1 MLASI
6 FVVYSL
12 LTAGAESN
20 ANQDSNRAPIA
31 PEPHQKLLVTVVDD
45 NGVAVQSARVTLTH
59 LESNIIIKGETDFA
73 GRREFFGLSASHYRV
88 LVEKEGFYAAKLDEV
103 RVGQVEALEV
113 VLNHEQEFAESVD
126 VTYSTPAIDATK
138 TNASETLGSQE
149 ILNIPYPSTR
159 DIKNLLPFIPGVVQD
174 TAGEIH
180 LNGSASGQIFSQ
192 LDGFNLTNPVS
203 GLFAFRVSA
212 DALRSIEVSG
222 SRYSAEYGKG
232 SGGVIALNTGMGDD
246 RYRFSATN
254 FVPSVQTRKGLSLDS
269 WTPRAT
275 FSGPLKRKHA
285 WFYEAADAEYNLDII
300 NELPEG
306 ADRNHSWR
314 ISNLAKAQ
322 VNLNQSNILTIG
334 FLFNRFHTDHL
345 GISRFNP
352 VETTRDLTRNAY
364 LITVKE
370 QSYFSNGSL
379 LEIGFA
385 ASRFRFD
392 EKPVADDLPF
402 IISPEGASGN
412 YFKTSEERASRSQ
425 LIANLFLPPVKRL
438 GRHEIKLGLDVD
450 RIVYDKQSERR
461 AITILREDRTLSR
474 RILFDGFS
482 NLKKNNF
489 EASLYAQDRWSITA
503 RSLAEFGLRVDWDQ
517 IIRSALVSPR
527 LAFTHLLTRDGSTKI
542 AGGVGLYYD
551 AANLD
556 LITRPLDGRR
566 TDLFFNEDGL
576 TLRRP
581 PLETQFRADES
592 ELKAPRFI
600 NWSVG
605 VDRKLPASIY
615 LHVELTGKR
624 GRNGFAFFDIND
636 DVITEP
642 DALFV
647 LSNARRDRFDSLQ
660 ITARRAFGRG
670 YEMMASYTRS
680 SARSNAVFDFNI
692 DNPNFSRRTEGPL
705 PWDTPNRFI
714 SWGWFPLIRKFDL
727 AYSLE
732 WRDGFPFSVVDQEQQ
747 LVGSPNSRRLPAHF
761 SLNVHTERKFQM
773 MGLKWALRAGF
784 NNVTGRDNPTGV
796 NNNID
801 SPEFLTFGG
810 AQGRAF
816 TGRIRFL
823 GRK

>member
-1 MLASI
+1 
-6 FVVYSL
+6 
-12 LTAGAESN
+12 
-20 ANQDSNRAPIA
+20 
-31 PEPHQKLLVTVVDD
+31 
-45 NGVAVQSARVTLTH
+45 VTLTH
-59 LESNIIIKGETDFA
+59 LESNIVIKGETDFA
-73 GRREFFGLSASHYRV
+73 GRREFSGLSEGPYRA
-88 LVEKEGFYAAKLDEV
+88 LVEKEGFYAAKVDDV
-103 RVGQVEALEV
+103 RVGEADALEI
-113 VLNHEQEFAESVD
+113 VLNHVQEFAESID
-126 VTYSTPAIDATK
+126 VTYSTPAIDVTK
-138 TNASETLGSQE
+138 TDAGESLDSQE

-174 TAGEIH
+174 PAGEIH
-180 LNGSASGQIFSQ
+180 LNGSASGQIFNQ

-212 DALRSIEVSG
+212 DALRSIEVLG

-269 WTPRAT
+269 WTPRAS

-285 WFYEAADAEYNLDII
+285 WFYVAADAEYNLDII

-322 VNLNQSNILTIG
+322 VNLNQSNILTAG
-334 FLFNRFHTDHL
+334 LLFNRFHSDHL

-364 LITVKE
+364 LITIKE

-392 EKPVADDLPF
+392 EKPVAGGLPF

-412 YFKTSEERASRSQ
+412 YFKTSEERAGRWQ
-425 LIANLFLPPVKRL
+425 LIANLFLPPVNRL
-438 GRHEIKLGLDVD
+438 GRHEFKLGLDAN
-450 RIVYDKQSERR
+450 RIVFDKQSERR
-461 AITILREDRTLSR
+461 AITILRDDRTLSR

-482 NLKKNNF
+482 FLKKNNF
-489 EASLYAQDRWSITA
+489 EASLYAQDRWSIST
-503 RSLAEFGLRVDWDQ
+503 RSLVEFGLRVDWDR
-517 IIRSALVSPR
+517 IIRSALLSPR
-527 LAFTHLLTRDGSTKI
+527 LAFSHLLTRDGSTKLA
-542 AGGVGLYYD
+542 AGAGLFYD

-556 LITRPLDGRR
+556 LITRPLDGMR
-566 TDLFFNEDGL
+566 TDLFFTEDGL

-581 PLETQFRADES
+581 PVETRLRADES
-592 ELKAPRFI
+592 RLKAPRFI
-600 NWSVG
+600 NWSAG
-605 VDRKLPASIY
+605 VDQKLPASIY
-615 LHVELTGKR
+615 LRVEVTGKR
-624 GRNGFAFFDIND
+624 GRNGQAFFGGGRLA
-636 DVITEP
+636 EP
-642 DALFV
+642 DALFE

-660 ITARRAFGRG
+660 ITARRAFGSG
-670 YEMMASYTRS
+670 YEMMASYARS

-692 DNPNFSRRTEGPL
+692 DNPIFGSQAEGPL

-714 SWGWFPLIRKFDL
+714 SWGWFPLVRKFDL

-732 WRDGFPFSVVDQEQQ
+732 WRDGFPFSVVNRDQQ
-747 LVGSPNSRRLPAHF
+747 LVGPPNSRRLPAIF
-761 SLNVHTERKFQM
+761 SLNLHVERRFQM
-773 MGLKWALRAGF
+773 MGLRWALRAGF

>member
-1 MLASI
+1 MSVA
-6 FVVYSL
+6 
-12 LTAGAESN
+12 
-20 ANQDSNRAPIA
+20 
-31 PEPHQKLLVTVVDD
+31 DD
-45 NGVAVQSARVTLTH
+45 NGVAVQSARVTITH
-59 LESNIIIKGETDFA
+59 LESNILIKGDTDFA
-73 GRREFFGLSASHYRV
+73 GRREFSRLNAGLYRV
-88 LVEKEGFYAAKLDEV
+88 LVEKDGFYAAKFDEV
-103 RVGQVEALEV
+103 RVGEVEALEV
-113 VLNHEQEFAESVD
+113 VLNHEQEFAESID
-126 VTYSTPAIDATK
+126 VTYSTPAINATK
-138 TNASETLGSQE
+138 TNAGESLGSQE

-180 LNGSASGQIFSQ
+180 LNGSAPSQIFSQ
-192 LDGFNLTNPVS
+192 LDGFNVTNPVT

-212 DALRSIEVSG
+212 DALRSIEVLG
-222 SRYSAEYGKG
+222 SRYSTEYGKG

-275 FSGPLKRKHA
+275 FSGPLKRKRA

-322 VNLNQSNILTIG
+322 VNLNQSNILSAG

-379 LEIGFA
+379 LEIGLA
-385 ASRFRFD
+385 ASRFRVD
-392 EKPVADDLPF
+392 EKPVAGDLPF
-402 IISPEGASGN
+402 IINPEGASGN
-412 YFKTSEERASRSQ
+412 FFKTSEERAGRLQ
-425 LIANLFLPPVKRL
+425 LIANLFLPPVNRL
-438 GRHEIKLGLDVD
+438 GRHEFKLGLDAD

-461 AITILREDRTLSR
+461 AITILRTDRTLSR

-482 NLKKNNF
+482 NLEKNNY

-503 RSLAEFGLRVDWDQ
+503 RSLVEFGLRVDWDQ
-517 IIRSALVSPR
+517 IIRRAPVSPR
-527 LAFTHLLTRDGSTKI
+527 LAFSHLLTRDGSTKI
-542 AGGVGLYYD
+542 AGGVGLFYD

-566 TDLFFNEDGL
+566 TDLFFGEDGL
-576 TLRRP
+576 TLLRP

-592 ELKAPRFI
+592 GLKAPRFI
-600 NWSVG
+600 NWSAG
-605 VDRKLPASIY
+605 IDHKLPASIY
-615 LHVELTGKR
+615 LRVEVIGKR
-624 GRNGFAFFDIND
+624 GRNGLAFFGADGGGPA
-636 DVITEP
+636 EP
-642 DALFV
+642 DALFE
-647 LSNARRDRFDSLQ
+647 LSNAKRDRFDSLQ

-680 SARSNAVFDFNI
+680 SARSNMVFDFNI
-692 DNPNFSRRTEGPL
+692 DTPVFSSRTEGPL

-714 SWGWFPLIRKFDL
+714 SWGWFPLVRRFDL

-732 WRDGFPFSVVDQEQQ
+732 WRDGFPFSLVDQNQQ
-747 LVGSPNSRRLPAHF
+747 VVGTPNSRRLPAHF
-761 SLNVHTERKFQM
+761 SLNVHVERRFQM
-773 MGLKWALRAGF
+773 LGLRWALRAGF